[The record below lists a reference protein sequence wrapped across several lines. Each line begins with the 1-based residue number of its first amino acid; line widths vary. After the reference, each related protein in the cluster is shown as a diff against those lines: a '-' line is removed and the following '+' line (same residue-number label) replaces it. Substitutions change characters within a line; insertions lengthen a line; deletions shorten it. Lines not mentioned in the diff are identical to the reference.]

1 MAVHMLWFGGVIVG
15 VIFVVMICG
24 GVAVVAYLVTRN
36 QSPSPVTFPAMRETP
51 LQILDRRFAAGEVSA
66 DDYKKARD
74 LLTGG
79 SPKP

>member
-1 MAVHMLWFGGVIVG
+1 MTVHILWIGGVIV
-15 VIFVVMICG
+15 VLMICG
-24 GVAVVAYLVTRN
+24 VVAVVAYLVTRN

>member
-1 MAVHMLWFGGVIVG
+1 MLWFGGVIVG

-24 GVAVVAYLVTRN
+24 GVAVVAYLVMRS
-36 QSPSPVTFPAMRETP
+36 QSPTPVTFPAIRETS

-79 SPKP
+79 GPKP

>member
-1 MAVHMLWFGGVIVG
+1 MAVHLLWFVGVIV
-15 VIFVVMICG
+15 VVMICG
-24 GVAVVAYLVTRN
+24 VVAVVAYLVTRN

-66 DDYKKARD
+66 DDYKRARD

-79 SPKP
+79 SLKP

>member
-1 MAVHMLWFGGVIVG
+1 MALHILWIGGVIV
-15 VIFVVMICG
+15 VLMICG
-24 GVAVVAYLVTRN
+24 VVAVVAYLVTRS
-36 QSPSPVTFPAMRETP
+36 QSPSPVTFPATRETP

-79 SPKP
+79 SAKP

>member
-1 MAVHMLWFGGVIVG
+1 MAVHILWIGGVIV
-15 VIFVVMICG
+15 VLMICG
-24 GVAVVAYLVTRN
+24 VVAVVAYLVTRN

-51 LQILDRRFAAGEVSA
+51 LQILDRRFAGGEVSA

>member
-1 MAVHMLWFGGVIVG
+1 MHLFWIVA
-15 VIFVVMICG
+15 VIFVLMICG
-24 GVAVVAYLVTRN
+24 GAALIVLLVMRT
-36 QSPSPVTFPAMRETP
+36 QSTSTSPVPVTFPAMRETP

-79 SPKP
+79 GPKP

>member
-1 MAVHMLWFGGVIVG
+1 MAVHMIWIGAVI
-15 VIFVVMICG
+15 ILVMICG
-24 GVAVVAYLVTRN
+24 VVAVVAYWVASN
-36 QSPSPVTFPAMRETP
+36 QPPDPVTFPAMRETP